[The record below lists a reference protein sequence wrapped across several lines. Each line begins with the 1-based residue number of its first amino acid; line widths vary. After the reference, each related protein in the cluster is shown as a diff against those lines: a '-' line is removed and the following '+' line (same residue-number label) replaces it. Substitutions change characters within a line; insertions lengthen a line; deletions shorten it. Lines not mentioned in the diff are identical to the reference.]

1 MSWKSM
7 RAVSVVPFLLLLPA
21 LGQQGG
27 APPQPAAPIAQPAG
41 GKDIPPPS
49 NIPAVAPATVPP
61 VWTPPP
67 ASQPP
72 PAIPKEHPE
81 PIYVSGRVMSDDGQ
95 PLIDP
100 VTIESVCDG
109 ISHAEGFADR
119 NGAFGFRLGDRNS
132 GIIQDAS
139 VHSADDYF
147 GSPNV
152 PIQMDGNSGSAPL
165 YITPK
170 HLEMANCEIRARL
183 PGYRS
188 DTINIGNRRALDN
201 PNVGTIMLHR
211 MGPADGQVIS
221 AASLAASKDARAAFE
236 KGQAALKKNNLDDAR
251 KDFEKAVRI
260 YPGYATAWC
269 ELGKLAVG
277 GGQFDDGFRSFQ
289 TAIQADP
296 KYVEP
301 YLNVAALQ
309 AIAKQWPKLAE
320 TSGALLRLDPYDYP
334 QAYYMNAL
342 ANYNLRNTG
351 AAEKNARDAERL
363 DPQGRFPRSW
373 LLLGAIL
380 ANRGAFPEA
389 AEQMRQYLKFAPQA
403 QDAGAVRAQLSQ
415 FEALSTAPAPPS
427 R

>member
-1 MSWKSM
+1 
-7 RAVSVVPFLLLLPA
+7 V
-21 LGQQGG
+21 
-27 APPQPAAPIAQPAG
+27 
-41 GKDIPPPS
+41 
-49 NIPAVAPATVPP
+49 
-61 VWTPPP
+61 
-67 ASQPP
+67 
-72 PAIPKEHPE
+72 
-81 PIYVSGRVMSDDGQ
+81 
-95 PLIDP
+95 
-100 VTIESVCDG
+100 
-109 ISHAEGFADR
+109 
-119 NGAFGFRLGDRNS
+119 
-132 GIIQDAS
+132 
-139 VHSADDYF
+139 DDYF
-147 GSPNV
+147 GTPNV
-152 PIQMDGNSGSAPL
+152 PLQMNPGSGGAPL

-221 AASLAASKDARAAFE
+221 AASLAASKDARTAFE
-236 KGQAALKKNNLDDAR
+236 KGQSALKKNKLDDAR
-251 KDFEKAVRI
+251 EDFEKAARI
-260 YPGYATAWC
+260 YPGYAMAWC

-277 GGQFDDGFRSFQ
+277 RGQFDDGLRSFQ

-309 AIAKQWPKLAE
+309 AVEKQWPQLAQ
-320 TSGALLRLDPYDYP
+320 TSGALVRMDPYDYP

-342 ANYNLRNTG
+342 ANYNLRNIG
-351 AAEKNARDAERL
+351 AAEKSAREAERL
-363 DPQGRFPRSW
+363 DQQGRFPLSW
-373 LLLGAIL
+373 QLLGAIL

-403 QDAGAVRAQLSQ
+403 QDAGAARAQLSQ
-415 FEALSTAPAPPS
+415 FEALSAAPAPPS

>member
-1 MSWKSM
+1 
-7 RAVSVVPFLLLLPA
+7 
-21 LGQQGG
+21 
-27 APPQPAAPIAQPAG
+27 
-41 GKDIPPPS
+41 
-49 NIPAVAPATVPP
+49 
-61 VWTPPP
+61 
-67 ASQPP
+67 
-72 PAIPKEHPE
+72 
-81 PIYVSGRVMSDDGQ
+81 MSDDGQ
-95 PLIDP
+95 PFTGP
-100 VTIESVCDG
+100 VSIESVCDG
-109 ISHAEGFADR
+109 VSHSEGFADK

-132 GIIQDAS
+132 GIVQDAS
-139 VHSADDYF
+139 VRSVDDYF

-152 PIQMDGNSGSAPL
+152 PIQMDPNGGNAPL

-170 HLEMANCEIRARL
+170 QLEMANCEIRARL

-221 AASLAASKDARAAFE
+221 AASLAASRDARAAFE
-236 KGQAALKKNNLDDAR
+236 KGHAALKKNKLDDAR
-251 KDFEKAVRI
+251 QDFEKAARI

-277 GGQFDDGFRSFQ
+277 RGQFDDGLRSFQ
-289 TAIQADP
+289 AAIQADP

-309 AIAKQWPKLAE
+309 AVEKQWPQLAA
-320 TSGALLRLDPYDYP
+320 TSGALLHLDPYGYP
-334 QAYYMNAL
+334 QAYYLNAL

-351 AAEKNARDAERL
+351 AAEKNAREAERL

-380 ANRGAFPEA
+380 ANRAAFPEA

-415 FEALSTAPAPPS
+415 FEALSAAPKPPS